1 MKVDSKSKSSCNLL
15 TLQCI
20 TQQPVTVLDTL
31 KFSTKP
37 EKYSTQANCQTA
49 QCYSSLASDP
59 SSSHQL
65 GRQTADFQMQQD
77 CTKFSVPI
85 LKKIGIQAHHK
96 AAQCPHNSSPSDVIT
111 RAWMVESGP
120 VGEAADGRPAAAQRQ
135 VPPRPD
141 LHQLDAEET
150 APSCA
155 EAEAARTAGEVLR
168 WCQHPSPMVPSSP
181 EASPEFWCRR
191 HPWLVAA
198 GRTGEAGPEAVVQD
212 PTAAVGTAAA
222 CGDRL
227 LRPESPTG
235 SPGEIGAAQSPSYD
249 RLYAFPR
256 QHRKY
261 RLSSSC
267 RC

>member
-1 MKVDSKSKSSCNLL
+1 
-15 TLQCI
+15 
-20 TQQPVTVLDTL
+20 
-31 KFSTKP
+31 
-37 EKYSTQANCQTA
+37 
-49 QCYSSLASDP
+49 
-59 SSSHQL
+59 
-65 GRQTADFQMQQD
+65 
-77 CTKFSVPI
+77 
-85 LKKIGIQAHHK
+85 
-96 AAQCPHNSSPSDVIT
+96 
-111 RAWMVESGP
+111 MVESGP